1 MSKRTSWKYILT
13 TEFAIQLIKQ
23 IPSNLY
29 CSQILKV
36 PVSAISHKRATIS
49 GAVKAGCY
57 QLSDATKAKFRPILL
72 KIKRELRASR
82 IDSTVTPEETV
93 KKENTIFNTTVIII
107 INGVPTTVKNNDR
120 LDVKDGV
127 LYLLRAL

>member
-1 MSKRTSWKYILT
+1 MSKRTSWKHILT

-29 CSQILKV
+29 CSQVLKV

-93 KKENTIFNTTVIII
+93 KKENTVITDTVTIK
-107 INGVPTTVKNNDR
+107 INGKPISVKNGDELEIRDNI
-120 LDVKDGV
+120 
-127 LYLLRAL
+127 LYLLKAL